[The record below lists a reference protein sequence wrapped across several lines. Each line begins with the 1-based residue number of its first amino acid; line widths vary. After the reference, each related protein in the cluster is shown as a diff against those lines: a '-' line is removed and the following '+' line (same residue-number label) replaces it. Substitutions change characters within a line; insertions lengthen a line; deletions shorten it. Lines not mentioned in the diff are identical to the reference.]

1 MSYTKT
7 KWITNDLITA
17 EKLNKIEE
25 GLEQA
30 ESNSPLIVTVTFNS
44 NYVNDMN
51 DTTVGIGDKTYSEV
65 ISAIDNNQPVIAKIS
80 KQIIA
85 VNSELENYINEFK
98 LDYEYCLILN
108 YETFEENDI
117 LYYNIP
123 MFDLCS
129 NADINNYVKIP
140 KSAK

>member
-7 KWITNDLITA
+7 KWVTNDLITA

-65 ISAIDNNQPVIAKIS
+65 ISAIDNNQPVIAKIA
-80 KQIIA
+80 KQITAI
-85 VNSELENYINEFK
+85 NNGQQDKINEFK
-98 LDYEYCLILN
+98 LDYAYRLILN
-108 YETFEENDI
+108 YETFEEDDI

-123 MFDLCS
+123 IFDLCS

-140 KSAK
+140 KSEK